1 MMIII
6 NNTLALQS
14 AILSK
19 ILSAVHI
26 RYFMYALHKWSD
38 FFKSH

>member
-19 ILSAVHI
+19 IRSAVHI